1 MSKKLNIRIILI
13 FFEKTNI
20 FSINYHLTIFGAN
33 FEFFKKSLFGILVDL
48 YIYFYTIFILDDFL
62 DDFCMKFE
70 NNFIFLEKFI

>member
-1 MSKKLNIRIILI
+1 LSKKLNIRIILI

-33 FEFFKKSLFGILVDL
+33 FEFFKKSLFGILVGL
-48 YIYFYTIFILDDFL
+48 YIYFYTIFLL

>member
-1 MSKKLNIRIILI
+1 LSKKLNIRIILI

-33 FEFFKKSLFGILVDL
+33 FEFFKKPLFGILVGL
-48 YIYFYTIFILDDFL
+48 YIYFYTIFLL